1 MLIPQAAQTRRLHRH
16 NVANIFVK
24 TMVAAFRSSPKRSRF
39 VLFFHPKRD
48 DCLPSR
54 QTG

>member
-1 MLIPQAAQTRRLHRH
+1 MIIPYAVQTQCLHGV
-16 NVANIFVK
+16 NVANIFAK

-48 DCLPSR
+48 DCLPAR